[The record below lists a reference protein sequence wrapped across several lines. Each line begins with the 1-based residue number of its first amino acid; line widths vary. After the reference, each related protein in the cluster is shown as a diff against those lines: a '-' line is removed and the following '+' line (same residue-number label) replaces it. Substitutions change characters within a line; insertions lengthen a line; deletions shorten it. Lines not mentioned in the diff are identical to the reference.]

1 MSARPGISSDVAT
14 YLRKFKFNICA
25 EVLRS
30 NTLPAL
36 WTKAATILIYEK
48 GNLSLPENFGTNFL
62 GTSKFENVY
71 VIASKQDFYV
81 FN

>member
-1 MSARPGISSDVAT
+1 M
-14 YLRKFKFNICA
+14 
-25 EVLRS
+25 
-30 NTLPAL
+30 
-36 WTKAATILIYEK
+36 TKAATILIYEK